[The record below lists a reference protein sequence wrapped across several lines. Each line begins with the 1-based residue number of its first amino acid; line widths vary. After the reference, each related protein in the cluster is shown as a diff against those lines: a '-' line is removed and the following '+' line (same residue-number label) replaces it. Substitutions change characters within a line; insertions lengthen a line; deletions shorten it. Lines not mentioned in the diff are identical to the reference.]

1 MEENGRV
8 LWTVQ
13 WFSRVKGYGF
23 IRPDG
28 DEEDVFI
35 HYSLIRGEGYRNLN
49 RGQRV
54 EFTMEDT
61 PKGPQAVDV
70 LGLETEMELESEGDE
85 VGFEAEPQ
93 LSLGEVEL
101 ESEVDVAGFEAEPEP
116 GLGEVELES
125 GVGVVGLETEP
136 QLGLAEAE
144 L

>member
-1 MEENGRV
+1 MEEDGRV
-8 LWTVQ
+8 FGTVQ

-35 HYSLIRGEGYRNLN
+35 HYSLIRGEGYRNLG

-70 LGLETEMELESEGDE
+70 VGLEMEAELAEGEGAVESAAVDMVALETEAELVEGD
-85 VGFEAEPQ
+85 
-93 LSLGEVEL
+93 
-101 ESEVDVAGFEAEPEP
+101 
-116 GLGEVELES
+116 
-125 GVGVVGLETEP
+125 GVVESAAQPEVSVAMSTLYFS
-136 QLGLAEAE
+136 
-144 L
+144 

>member
-1 MEENGRV
+1 VAVEDNGRV
-8 LWTVQ
+8 LGTVQ

-35 HYSLIRGEGYRNLN
+35 HYSLIRGEGYRNLS

-70 LGLETEMELESEGDE
+70 VGLETDAELAEGEGVVESA
-85 VGFEAEPQ
+85 AEPG
-93 LSLGEVEL
+93 LDMGMS
-101 ESEVDVAGFEAEPEP
+101 VAGFEADIQY
-116 GLGEVELES
+116 GAG
-125 GVGVVGLETEP
+125 
-136 QLGLAEAE
+136 EAE
-144 L
+144 Y